1 MFLNIIGTRRYITFA
16 FFVFIL
22 VEITQFQ
29 ANGTLKRFTHENGRL
44 IVTRS
49 GYYYIYAQAFFQ
61 NYTAANFF
69 HNRVALTLNGYDVSL
84 MQTALSGGFSDF
96 GSKFTGAIK
105 FLNEG
110 DYIGLRTVY
119 PCALWVT
126 GRHTFFGA
134 YRIWVYKRIVLGNIW
149 DTTVVR
155 ESQGSDLP
163 WKKNNEG
170 KKINSKRK
178 IWEAY

>member
-1 MFLNIIGTRRYITFA
+1 MFRQAVLFFCLFVVVTEARRKFA
-16 FFVFIL
+16 GQLTGNLTSSRIFPTNT
-22 VEITQFQ
+22 EITQFQ

-134 YRIWVYKRIVLGNIW
+134 YRI
-149 DTTVVR
+149 
-155 ESQGSDLP
+155 
-163 WKKNNEG
+163 
-170 KKINSKRK
+170 
-178 IWEAY
+178 